1 MKQASSS
8 SIVQGG
14 EARLFYVFH
23 FASTALHGIHIIGGL
38 VLVGWIV
45 PRARRDCLRLCIKRV
60 VGLYWSFRRRR
71 VDRALCTDLCRR
83 TRVMTAHFCNC
94 W

>member
-14 EARLFYVFH
+14 GARLFYVFH

-45 PRARRDCLRLCIKRV
+45 PRARRDCLRIKRV
-60 VGLYWSFRRRR
+60 VGLYWRF
-71 VDRALCTDLCRR
+71 VDVVWIVLYALIYVVGRGS
-83 TRVMTAHFCNC
+83 
-94 W
+94 